1 MKDSLGNIKVVI
13 LAGGL
18 GSRLSELTKKI
29 PKPMVKIGNKPLIE
43 HIIQIYIKNG
53 FTNFIIAGGYK
64 YEIIKNYF
72 NNYKNTNININVINT
87 GINSLTA
94 TRIFKL
100 RKYLNKKT

>member
-43 HIIQIYIKNG
+43 HIIQIYIKKMDLQ
-53 FTNFIIAGGYK
+53 I
-64 YEIIKNYF
+64 
-72 NNYKNTNININVINT
+72 
-87 GINSLTA
+87 S
-94 TRIFKL
+94 
-100 RKYLNKKT
+100 